1 MEDKKG
7 RLDTERERV
16 KGRLKGGQVKKGKE
30 RTRGDK

>member
-16 KGRLKGGQVKKGKE
+16 KGRLKGGQVKKGKGK
-30 RTRGDK
+30 TRGDK